1 MFTVKILQSKIID
14 SLIQETFIEK
24 LNKIYM
30 VIIIVQYHQ
39 VYLRTTMIEIGFMSF
54 LNRCFYMSLHAW
66 KSWQR
71 TAESKTVRNLSDD
84 FMFWGNFANFIIE

>member
-54 LNRCFYMSLHAW
+54 LNRCFYMSLHA
-66 KSWQR
+66 
-71 TAESKTVRNLSDD
+71 
-84 FMFWGNFANFIIE
+84 

>member
-39 VYLRTTMIEIGFMSF
+39 VYLRTNMIEIGFMSF
-54 LNRCFYMSLHAW
+54 LNRCFYMS
-66 KSWQR
+66 
-71 TAESKTVRNLSDD
+71 
-84 FMFWGNFANFIIE
+84 